1 MSQSV
6 DPPIIISGGSVTIKF
21 DKSKLKESPDGK
33 QHHHPDKKIKR
44 IEVTGDDIKSF
55 DQTTQSGKVTVTIH
69 YGD

>member
-21 DKSKLKESPDGK
+21 DKSKLKESADGK
-33 QHHHPDKKIKR
+33 QHHHPDKRITR
-44 IEVTGDDIKSF
+44 IEVTGDDINSF
-55 DQTTQSGKVTVTIH
+55 DQTTKSGKVTVTVH